1 MTKSVLNR
9 RTMMVSAL
17 AMASASACAKTTKAT
32 AAVADLNLFVG
43 TYNGDDAKG
52 VYPLSYSASADTW
65 TIGQPAAQ
73 VENVSFGAY
82 SAKHKRH
89 YLLNEKDDGK
99 VGAWTVADGAWTLTS
114 EQSSQGSSPCYAAL
128 SKDESVLAVANYG
141 GGNVVVYPLSDKG
154 ELGAP
159 IANRK
164 NSGSG
169 PNKDRQE
176 APHAHWVQFSP
187 DQEHIYSVD
196 LGTDQVL
203 AYGYDAAQKT
213 VGDQVVA
220 FQAPAGSG
228 PRHLAFHP
236 NGQVAFLVTELNN
249 LLISLKKNAD
259 GSFTEIQQAPLLP
272 ADFAGKSQAAHIAVN
287 AAGTR
292 VYASNRGHH
301 SIAVFETDGSGALKL
316 LQIAP
321 TLGDWPRF
329 FALYEAQK
337 RVIVAHQRSNDIVVF
352 TLNDDGTLTPK
363 NQKVAVPRPV
373 FIGAV

>member
-1 MTKSVLNR
+1 MTTSILNR
-9 RTMMVSAL
+9 RTLMVSAL
-17 AMASASACAKTTKAT
+17 AIATAPACAQTKEG
-32 AAVADLNLFVG
+32 AAAAGNLNLFVG

-52 VYPLSYSASADTW
+52 VYPLTYSASADSW
-65 TIGQPAAQ
+65 TVGQPAPQ

-82 SAKHKRH
+82 SPKFKRH

-99 VGAWTVADGAWTLTS
+99 VGAWTVAEGVWTLTS
-114 EQSSQGSSPCYAAL
+114 EQSAEGSSPCYAAL

-154 ELGAP
+154 ELLAP
-159 IANRK
+159 MANRK
-164 NSGSG
+164 NAGSG

-176 APHAHWVQFSP
+176 GPHAHWVQFSP
-187 DQEHIYSVD
+187 DQKHIYSVD

-203 AYGYDAAQKT
+203 AYAFDGKT
-213 VGDQVVA
+213 VGEPVVA
-220 FQAPAGSG
+220 FQAPPGSG

-236 NGQVAFLVTELNN
+236 NGEVALLVTELNN
-249 LLISLKKNAD
+249 LLISLKKNSD
-259 GSFTEIQQAPLLP
+259 GSFTQLQQAPLLP

-301 SIAVFETDGSGALKL
+301 SITVFETDGSGALKL

-363 NQKVAVPRPV
+363 DQKIAVPRPV
-373 FIGAV
+373 FIGAA